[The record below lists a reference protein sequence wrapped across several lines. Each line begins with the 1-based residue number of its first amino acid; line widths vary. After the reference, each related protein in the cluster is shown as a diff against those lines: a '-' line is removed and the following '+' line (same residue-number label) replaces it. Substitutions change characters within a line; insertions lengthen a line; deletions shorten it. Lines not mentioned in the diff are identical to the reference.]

1 MKIISKKQP
10 KKSANKTLHV
20 TLVIDSSGS
29 MQPFVRSVKNYVQEQ
44 IDSFTQSKDV
54 DTYLTLYSFNEST
67 RQISDYR
74 VNIKENTIDTS
85 GYKPEGGT
93 ALSDAICHVLGRVG
107 TTPTEPSLLLLIT
120 DGEENRSTTTPY
132 EVNRMINMAIKSD
145 YWTIAIAGPRGSKQT
160 ISRLYQHIPESC
172 ITEWDVSDV
181 GIKNLSVKTK
191 SANHILMSSVARGV
205 NSTSNYFSPDLQVSK
220 SVVRSTLDDVTSKFS
235 THTVPNNIKEDERV
249 VSTFVTKK
257 LKKKF
262 TVGDVYYQH
271 TKRETLQDYKD
282 IILKNN
288 DTGKLYSGDEV
299 RDILKIP
306 DNSTIKLEPAWSN
319 TYTMYI
325 RSTSFNRKLVPGTT
339 ILLAKN

>member
-20 TLVIDSSGS
+20 ALVIDSSGS
-29 MQPFVRSVKNYVQEQ
+29 MSPFVNSVKNYVKEQ
-44 IDSFTQSKDV
+44 VDSLTQSKDV
-54 DTYLTLYSFNEST
+54 DTYLTLYSFNNT
-67 RQISDYR
+67 TKIVSDYR
-74 VNIKENTIDTS
+74 VNIKENIVDTS
-85 GYKPEGGT
+85 SYSPCGGT
-93 ALSDAICHVLGRVG
+93 ALSDSIKFVLNQLG
-107 TTPTEPSLLLLIT
+107 TTPSEPSLLLLIT
-120 DGEENRSTTTPY
+120 DGEDNASSTTKY
-132 EVNRMINMAIKSD
+132 EINNLISKAISSD
-145 YWTIAIAGPRGSKQT
+145 YWTIAIAGPKGSKNT
-160 ISRLYQHIPESC
+160 ITKLYQHIPESC

-181 GIKNLSVKTK
+181 GIKDLSIKTK
-191 SANHILMSSVARGV
+191 AANQVLIRSVASGS
-205 NSTSNYFSPDLQVSK
+205 NSSTTYFSPNLQVSK
-220 SVVRSTLDDVTSKFS
+220 SVIRNSLDDVTTKFS
-235 THTVPNNIKEDERV
+235 THTVPNNIGEDERI

-257 LKKKF
+257 LKKRF

-271 TKRETLQDYKD
+271 TKRETLQDYKN
-282 IILKNN
+282 IILRNN

-299 RDILKIP
+299 RNIIGIP